1 MKYAKLIDGV
11 IEFAPRKIKHGDS
24 ITYNPPVEMLIERG
38 YKPLIETPCPEAPSG
53 YHYELSYLDEGEQI
67 VYVWTLAE
75 DEPTP
80 DEILDILTGDME

>member
-11 IEFAPRKIKHGDS
+11 IQFAPRKIKHDNS
-24 ITYNPPVEMLIERG
+24 TTYNPPVEMLIERG
-38 YKPLIETPCPEAPSG
+38 YKPLIETEPPVAPEG

-80 DEILDILTGDME
+80 DEILNILTGDME